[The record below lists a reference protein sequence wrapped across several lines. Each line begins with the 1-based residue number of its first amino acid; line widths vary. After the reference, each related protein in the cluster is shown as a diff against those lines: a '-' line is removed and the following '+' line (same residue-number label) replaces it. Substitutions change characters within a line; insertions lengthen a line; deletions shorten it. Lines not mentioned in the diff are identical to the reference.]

1 MAKHDQKPE
10 QGDLPDDVV
19 ERAFGHLSRSY
30 GQRLQLL
37 LNEIKGKVVSQ
48 TSAGR
53 SGYCLEF
60 DDGSWIICHLP
71 RFVLEWRT
79 GSGLPTP
86 DDRALMDNPDAGE
99 GREPLAIDY
108 PYANEICDLDA
119 QVRRCV
125 GQAVSALAVGENS
138 FNICFPDGHELD
150 ATVLRDSEGRAV
162 LRVFW
167 EQW

>member
-10 QGDLPDDVV
+10 RADLPDDVT
-19 ERAFGHLSRSY
+19 ERALGHLNSSY

-37 LNEIKGKVVSQ
+37 LNEIEGKVVTR

-60 DDGSWIICHLP
+60 DDRSWIICHLS

-79 GSGLPTP
+79 GTGLPTS
-86 DDRALMDNPDAGE
+86 DDCALMDNPDAGE
-99 GREPLAIDY
+99 GREPLSIDH
-108 PYANEICDLDA
+108 PYADEVCDLAA
-119 QVRRCV
+119 QVARCV
-125 GQAVSALAVGENS
+125 GQPVSAVAVGENS
-138 FNICFPDGHELD
+138 FNLCFPDGHELD
-150 ATVLRDSEGRAV
+150 ATVQRDSDGRAV